1 MRKLIVAL
9 GMTSAVCLSSAAVAL
24 ADGAPPPTQA
34 TTQSATTGQL
44 AGALSSAQQVQPQNY
59 NVSIRINSP
68 GNDGD
73 VTQTNSASSAANAG
87 NEAST
92 SQTANQSSGASAP
105 WWPYNPPVPQR
116 GSNPWSQ
123 PSAAPATQPSTAP
136 VAPAPA
142 PPTTTQ
148 SNSADS
154 GANSGNDAGTRQN
167 SNQSQGSS
175 CGCDGSNGGVQSVD
189 QQANTDQAALAAS
202 KAVQIDPKNQN
213 VSIRINSPGNDG
225 NVTQTNSVTSTA
237 NAGNEASTEQHASQG
252 QAAAQCGCNTNPI
265 TRDSQPPSGDQCGCN
280 TIPITG
286 DSQPPAGDQPQ
297 SSDPAANSAVAPASS
312 PALGVQAVSQDAST
326 KQAAIAGS
334 AAIQSGASNAN
345 YPIRINSGG
354 DSGNVTQSNTVSS
367 AANAGNEAST
377 HQRANQS
384 GGSGSSCGCGG
395 TDIQAADQK
404 AETAQ
409 GALALS
415 GAIQQFGDGKPSRC
429 GCDGG
434 DGGSGNTA
442 SPVRVWSPG
451 TDGNLTQTNSVD
463 SQANAGNEAH
473 TGQNASQNIGGG
485 GGLQVQALGQEAGTL
500 QGAFAGSLA
509 AQLGASNDYSP
520 VRVWSPGGG
529 GSVSQTNSASSA
541 ANAGNDA
548 RTWQNANQGI
558 GGKRTSCGCSTL
570 PIQALDQQ
578 AWTAQFGLAGSG
590 AFQLDPKNS
599 SSPVRVSSPDRGGKK
614 GDGESIGPQDP
625 GGYGSTPGGGYGSTP
640 GGGYGSTPGGGYGSM
655 PGGSYGSTPGSGWD
669 GPIMTP
675 DQSGLQLS

>member
-9 GMTSAVCLSSAAVAL
+9 GMASAVCLSSAAVAL

-44 AGALSSAQQVQPQNY
+44 AGALSSAQQVQPQNV

-68 GNDGD
+68 GDDGD
-73 VTQTNSASSAANAG
+73 VTQTNSVGSEANAG

-92 SQTANQSSGASAP
+92 SQSANQSPSGSGAP
-105 WWPYNPPVPQR
+105 WWPFNPPVPKR
-116 GSNPWSQ
+116 GPIPSSQ
-123 PSAAPATQPSTAP
+123 PSAAPAAP
-136 VAPAPA
+136 PAPS
-142 PPTTTQ
+142 TTQ

-154 GANSGNDAGTRQN
+154 GANAGNDAGTRQN

-189 QQANTDQAALAAS
+189 QKAGTEQAALAAS
-202 KAVQIDPKNQN
+202 KAVQVDPSNQN

-237 NAGNEASTEQHASQG
+237 NAGNAASTEQHASQG
-252 QAAAQCGCNTNPI
+252 QAASNCGCNTGPI
-265 TRDSQPPSGDQCGCN
+265 TRDSQPQAGDQCGCN
-280 TIPITG
+280 TIPITR
-286 DSQPPAGDQPQ
+286 DSQPSAASQPQSGDQPE
-297 SSDPAANSAVAPASS
+297 SSDPAANSAAAPASS
-312 PALGVQAVSQDAST
+312 PALGVQASGQDANT
-326 KQAAIAGS
+326 KQTAIAGS
-334 AAIQSGASNAN
+334 EAIQKGASNTN
-345 YPIRINSGG
+345 YPIRIGSGGNSG
-354 DSGNVTQSNTVSS
+354 DVTQSNTVSS
-367 AANAGNEAST
+367 EANAGNEAST
-377 HQRANQS
+377 HQRANQAS
-384 GGSGSSCGCGG
+384 GSGSSCGCGG
-395 TDIQAADQK
+395 TGIQAADQK

-434 DGGSGNTA
+434 SDGGSGNTA

-473 TGQNASQNIGGG
+473 TGQNASQYMGGG

-500 QGAFAGSLA
+500 QGAAAGSLA
-509 AQLGASNDYSP
+509 AQFGASNDYSP

-558 GGKRTSCGCSTL
+558 GGKRINCECHTL
-570 PIQALDQQ
+570 PIQAIGQK
-578 AWTAQFGLAGSG
+578 AWTGQFGLAGSG
-590 AFQLDPKNS
+590 AFQLYPKNG
-599 SSPVRVSSPDRGGKK
+599 SSPVRVSSPDRGGKW

-625 GGYGSTPGGGYGSTP
+625 GGSTSGSGWNG
-640 GGGYGSTPGGGYGSM
+640 
-655 PGGSYGSTPGSGWD
+655 TPGSGWD
-669 GPIMTP
+669 GPVMTP
-675 DQSGLQLS
+675 DQSAAQLS